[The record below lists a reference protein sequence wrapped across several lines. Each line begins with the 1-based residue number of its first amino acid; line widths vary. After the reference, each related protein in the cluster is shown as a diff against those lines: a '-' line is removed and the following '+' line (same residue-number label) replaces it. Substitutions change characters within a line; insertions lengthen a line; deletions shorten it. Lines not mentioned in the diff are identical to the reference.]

1 MTIRITIELYIS
13 CRFPLRIF
21 GQAAVSA
28 EIGRIH
34 VGDLQLHMA
43 VVMGWLTFHLFQLIL
58 SMPVNGMFGK
68 K

>member
-34 VGDLQLHMA
+34 VGDLQLHTD
-43 VVMGWLTFHLFQLIL
+43 VVKGRLTFHLFQLIL
-58 SMPVNGMFGK
+58 SGPVNGTFAK